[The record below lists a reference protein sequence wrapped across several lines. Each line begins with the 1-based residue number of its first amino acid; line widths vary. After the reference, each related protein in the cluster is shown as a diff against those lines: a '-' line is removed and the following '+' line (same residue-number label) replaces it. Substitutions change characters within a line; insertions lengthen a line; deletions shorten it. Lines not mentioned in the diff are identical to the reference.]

1 MGVRRLAPLGALAL
15 LLLST
20 IFFYS
25 VWTKRDAEESLPHL
39 FPTPD
44 FSLTNC
50 NGTPISRDDLL
61 GKVWLVDFIF
71 TRCGGPCPLMT
82 QRMLLLQQALE
93 DQFPGE
99 ESRIRLVSVTV
110 DPDYDTPAVLKEYA
124 EVWGA
129 GLDNWYFLTG
139 PPGETLRIIREGFKI
154 SANQEGSGSED
165 MPSMVH
171 STNFLLVDGSGL
183 VRAIYLM
190 DEPGFTDTILT
201 DVGRLLEEL

>member
-25 VWTKRDAEESLPHL
+25 VWTNRDAEKSLPQL

-50 NGTPISRDDLL
+50 NDTPISRDDLL

-82 QRMLLLQQALE
+82 QRMLLLQQALK

-129 GLDNWYFLTG
+129 DLDNWHFLTG
-139 PPGETLRIIREGFKI
+139 PPDETLKIIREGFKI